1 MAMAQGI
8 LPLEQAAMVLAIK
21 IPPRMTQISLI
32 ISYHNYLPFGK
43 GQRLLFVKKSL

>member
-21 IPPRMTQISLI
+21 SLLVSIRSQPYHTTNIS
-32 ISYHNYLPFGK
+32 SWEWAG
-43 GQRLLFVKKSL
+43 RLLFAEK